1 MVTNFRKPAFAV
13 TAAFVLCIM
22 ATVDTSFAQ
31 TSLSR
36 EVTLPDPSSLSQ
48 VSNSPTDS
56 TQVEATS
63 SSPASPASPASPV
76 NQTNLE
82 PGLLDLG
89 KVASVNAHV
98 MALVSLQAKQVELAK
113 TATGA
118 KLVAADL
125 IQANYSSWNSS
136 QISCLT
142 QLWNNE
148 SHWNFKAHNYR
159 SGAHGIPQALP
170 AVKMNVIALDW
181 RTNPVTQIRWGLKY
195 ISSRYGTPC
204 AALRKQ
210 HRSHGY

>member
-13 TAAFVLCIM
+13 TAAFVLCIL

-36 EVTLPDPSSLSQ
+36 EVTLPDPSSISQ

-76 NQTNLE
+76 IPINLE

-136 QISCLT
+136 QVSCLT

-210 HRSHGY
+210 HRSRGY

>member
-13 TAAFVLCIM
+13 TAAFVLCIL

-36 EVTLPDPSSLSQ
+36 EVTLPDPYSLSQ

-56 TQVEATS
+56 TQVEATL
-63 SSPASPASPASPV
+63 SSPTSP
-76 NQTNLE
+76 TILE
-82 PGLLDLG
+82 PGLLDLS

-125 IQANYSSWNSS
+125 IAANYSGWNSS
-136 QISCLT
+136 QVSCLN

-210 HRSHGY
+210 HRSRGY

>member
-1 MVTNFRKPAFAV
+1 MLNKFRKPGYAV
-13 TAAFVLCIM
+13 AAAFTISIL

-36 EVTLPDPSSLSQ
+36 EVTLPDLPVQQLPAVP
-48 VSNSPTDS
+48 VSN
-56 TQVEATS
+56 V
-63 SSPASPASPASPV
+63 
-76 NQTNLE
+76 LE

-89 KVASVNAHV
+89 QVASVDAHV
-98 MALVSLQAKQVELAK
+98 MALVSLQAKQVEFAK
-113 TATGA
+113 TPAGA
-118 KLVAADL
+118 RSVAVSL
-125 IQANYSSWNSS
+125 IAANYSTWNSS
-136 QISCLT
+136 QISCLD

-170 AVKMNVIALDW
+170 AVKMESIALDW

-195 ISSRYGTPC
+195 ISARYGSPC

>member
-1 MVTNFRKPAFAV
+1 MWFEKLRKPSVAV
-13 TAAFVLCIM
+13 VAAFTIAIL

-36 EVTLPDPSSLSQ
+36 ELTLPDLPAQTL
-48 VSNSPTDS
+48 PTS
-56 TQVEATS
+56 TS
-63 SSPASPASPASPV
+63 
-76 NQTNLE
+76 LE

-89 KVASVNAHV
+89 KVASVDAHV

-113 TATGA
+113 TPDGA
-118 KLVAADL
+118 QAVAADL
-125 IQANYSSWNSS
+125 IAANYPTWNSS
-136 QISCLT
+136 QISCLD
-142 QLWNNE
+142 QLWTNE

-170 AVKMNVIALDW
+170 AVKMEVIALDW

-195 ISSRYGTPC
+195 IKARHGTPC

-210 HRSHGY
+210 HRTRGY

>member
-1 MVTNFRKPAFAV
+1 MLNRFRKPGYAV
-13 TAAFVLCIM
+13 AAAFTISIL

-36 EVTLPDPSSLSQ
+36 ELTLPDLPAQ
-48 VSNSPTDS
+48 VLP
-56 TQVEATS
+56 TS
-63 SSPASPASPASPV
+63 SI
-76 NQTNLE
+76 LE

-89 KVASVNAHV
+89 KVASVDAHV

-113 TATGA
+113 TKEGA
-118 KLVAADL
+118 QTVAADL
-125 IQANYSSWNSS
+125 VAANYSGWNSS
-136 QISCLT
+136 QISCLD

-170 AVKMNVIALDW
+170 AVKMESIALDW

-195 ISSRYGTPC
+195 ISARYGNPC

>member
-1 MVTNFRKPAFAV
+1 MLNKFRKPGYAV
-13 TAAFVLCIM
+13 AAAFTISIL

-36 EVTLPDPSSLSQ
+36 EVTLPDLPVQQLPTVP
-48 VSNSPTDS
+48 VST
-56 TQVEATS
+56 A
-63 SSPASPASPASPV
+63 
-76 NQTNLE
+76 LE

-89 KVASVNAHV
+89 QVASVDAHV
-98 MALVSLQAKQVELAK
+98 MALVSLQAKQVEFAK
-113 TATGA
+113 TPAGA
-118 KLVAADL
+118 RSVAVSL
-125 IQANYSSWNSS
+125 IAANYSTWNSS
-136 QISCLT
+136 QISCLD

-170 AVKMNVIALDW
+170 AVKMESIALDW

-195 ISSRYGTPC
+195 ISARYGSPC

>member
-1 MVTNFRKPAFAV
+1 MWFEKLRKPSVAV
-13 TAAFVLCIM
+13 AAAFTIAIL

-36 EVTLPDPSSLSQ
+36 ELTLPDLPAQTL
-48 VSNSPTDS
+48 PTS
-56 TQVEATS
+56 TS
-63 SSPASPASPASPV
+63 
-76 NQTNLE
+76 LE

-89 KVASVNAHV
+89 KVASVDAHV

-113 TATGA
+113 SPEGA
-118 KLVAADL
+118 QSVAADL
-125 IQANYSSWNSS
+125 VAANYPDWNSS
-136 QISCLT
+136 QISCLD
-142 QLWNNE
+142 QLWTNE

-170 AVKMNVIALDW
+170 AVKMEVVALDW

-195 ISSRYGTPC
+195 IKARYGTPC

-210 HRSHGY
+210 HRTRGY

>member
-13 TAAFVLCIM
+13 TAAFVLCIL

-36 EVTLPDPSSLSQ
+36 EVTLPDPYSLSQ

-56 TQVEATS
+56 TQVEATL
-63 SSPASPASPASPV
+63 SSPTSP
-76 NQTNLE
+76 TILE
-82 PGLLDLG
+82 PGLLDLS

-136 QISCLT
+136 QVSCLT

-210 HRSHGY
+210 HRSRGY